1 LQKLKA
7 SPDNRPALLG
17 VRLVARMP
25 RARMRLVLLGLM
37 TVIAAG
43 CGKEIGDECLAGTD
57 CATDG
62 TRSCDTSSSQGYCTI
77 QGCDFDTCPDEA
89 VCIRF
94 FTGNFV
100 NRDCNPATEDSMQM
114 GVIPTDDCSLDELCS
129 LVGKCVP
136 RSSEV
141 RYCMR
146 KCSDDSDCRD
156 HYECRDLELMK
167 EHGGEEVT
175 RPGVPP
181 TESTVKFCAGQPP

>member
-1 LQKLKA
+1 
-7 SPDNRPALLG
+7 
-17 VRLVARMP
+17 MP
-25 RARMRLVLLGLM
+25 RALMRLALLGLM

-43 CGKEIGDECLAGTD
+43 CGKEIGDECIAATD

-62 TRSCDTSSSQGYCTI
+62 TRQCDLSSKGGYCTI

-94 FTGNFV
+94 FTGNFA
-100 NRDCNPATEDSMQM
+100 NRDCDPATEDR
-114 GVIPTDDCSLDELCS
+114 GTDNCSLDELCS

-146 KCSDDSDCRD
+146 KCSDNSDCRD
-156 HYECRDLELMK
+156 SYECRDLELMK

-175 RPGVPP
+175 QPP
-181 TESTVKFCAGQPP
+181 KLPTDSTVKFCATQPP